1 MPEVGGYQP
10 RDDEERHRHC
20 QQADDHPREEA
31 VPNMLPVRGQGNGL
45 AIRRRDPHH
54 LEVGCAPDVGHQRRL
69 LELHY
74 PSVLSHPDPAR
85 SAASE
90 PWRAAAEAISWA
102 VSATER
108 LPSAMCSMAS
118 TTSWVEERCCWVAS
132 CTWPLTSVIARIIVS
147 PRSICLTPF
156 SSAITVSLLCACAP
170 STSLAIWA
178 AGALERPASRVTD
191 ACEPAARV
199 ARARGLDRRVERE
212 EVGLVGDV
220 VDQVEDALD
229 LVDTAGQRQRAI
241 ARSPEVGLRQL
252 QVGLDLACLDGDS
265 VDSVGD
271 RGCGSRDL
279 LHARRRGGCGGRL
292 LKGRGGQ

>member
-178 AGALERPASRVTD
+178 AAALERSASRRTSSATTANPRPASPARAASIAALRASRLVWSAMSLMSSRMPSISLTRPASARVRSPD
-191 ACEPAARV
+191 AFRSDCASSRLVCASAARTATRPMV
-199 ARARGLDRRVERE
+199 SATRAEL
-212 EVGLVGDV
+212 
-220 VDQVEDALD
+220 
-229 LVDTAGQRQRAI
+229 RATS
-241 ARSPEVGLRQL
+241 AM
-252 QVGLDLACLDGDS
+252 LAE
-265 VDSVGD
+265 
-271 RGCGSRDL
+271 
-279 LHARRRGGCGGRL
+279 
-292 LKGRGGQ
+292 